1 MALPL
6 SDCSKSPAEFEKVFQ
21 ELYKSL
27 LSNQAKV
34 AENLSLKEKH
44 CVPNTAWRN
53 CIALHNLRQ
62 STKVPLDDV
71 HRRERSMESEVL
83 MEKNSSNNVP
93 IAGIYSAA
101 DETAKLC
108 AKATNVNCDIFLGKA
123 NTENN
128 FSIRKQMIQT
138 QGLSPIIVNEG
149 KTSEAVHDDDES
161 ISVNSGE
168 DDRETVTCD
177 ECTEMFW
184 KVINKK
190 EPRKRRRELDKKSP
204 YDPASL
210 ACDQWILKKP
220 LVRDNL
226 HKYRREIESS
236 IKYLKS
242 LAGFAQAKDTVKWI
256 PQCSRPHVFLHRN
269 LRSCKRKVDEYLHE
283 NRKKK
288 PQKKERKRS
297 RKKDLFV
304 YELPEVPFVNILS
317 DNEDSEFEME
327 ITTVKRKLASAVLN
341 REAKPKK
348 DCYDFSDNSN
358 TYESEFGTFDS
369 KSMQC
374 ENSTCLR
381 QEKHPL
387 DLFLPDITSASST
400 SITPYPI
407 NQLHSQHEDRKLWR
421 KKANKNSTDSLSSSF
436 GWLKPGGFK
445 SMIAKLRAGHQTLPG
460 SVVKET

>member
-1 MALPL
+1 MKSHLGGPGL
-6 SDCSKSPAEFEKVFQ
+6 LVSVISCSSTGFAVVTSSFAKYCGESLGAVVQKFRVKKSPIGQAAPAKGNVWRDLTTKGECNTR
-21 ELYKSL
+21 YKSL

-256 PQCSRPHVFLHRN
+256 PQCSRPHVFLHRSEQFIQAMK
-269 LRSCKRKVDEYLHE
+269 LSCSRSAIEIWILDFHTIKIMANSMEGTYALAREKLMNIFMRIERKSLKR
-283 NRKKK
+283 R
-288 PQKKERKRS
+288 KERDPG
-297 RKKDLFV
+297 RK
-304 YELPEVPFVNILS
+304 I
-317 DNEDSEFEME
+317 
-327 ITTVKRKLASAVLN
+327 
-341 REAKPKK
+341 
-348 DCYDFSDNSN
+348 
-358 TYESEFGTFDS
+358 
-369 KSMQC
+369 
-374 ENSTCLR
+374 
-381 QEKHPL
+381 
-387 DLFLPDITSASST
+387 
-400 SITPYPI
+400 
-407 NQLHSQHEDRKLWR
+407 
-421 KKANKNSTDSLSSSF
+421 SLSMSF
-436 GWLKPGGFK
+436 LKFPLL
-445 SMIAKLRAGHQTLPG
+445 IYCQTMKTLNLKWRSPL
-460 SVVKET
+460 

>member
-1 MALPL
+1 MKSHLGGPGL
-6 SDCSKSPAEFEKVFQ
+6 LVSVISCSSTGFAVVTSSFAKYCGESLGAVVQKFRVKKSPIGQAAPAKGNVWRDLTTKGECNTR
-21 ELYKSL
+21 YKSL

-256 PQCSRPHVFLHRN
+256 PQCSRPHVFLHSCFHCFN
-269 LRSCKRKVDEYLHE
+269 GLRI
-283 NRKKK
+283 
-288 PQKKERKRS
+288 PQ
-297 RKKDLFV
+297 
-304 YELPEVPFVNILS
+304 IH
-317 DNEDSEFEME
+317 
-327 ITTVKRKLASAVLN
+327 
-341 REAKPKK
+341 
-348 DCYDFSDNSN
+348 
-358 TYESEFGTFDS
+358 
-369 KSMQC
+369 
-374 ENSTCLR
+374 
-381 QEKHPL
+381 HPL
-387 DLFLPDITSASST
+387 GRRNSS
-400 SITPYPI
+400 S
-407 NQLHSQHEDRKLWR
+407 
-421 KKANKNSTDSLSSSF
+421 SLSIRTFLENFDQNNSS
-436 GWLKPGGFK
+436 
-445 SMIAKLRAGHQTLPG
+445 RQ
-460 SVVKET
+460 